1 MRTNNIYPAIYIFSV
16 SDQVVIVLWLH
27 FGQRGGMPW
36 STGFRQVA
44 RCGKYSCSLYLVK
57 IILKKK
63 IRVKYFVVSPS
74 ESDRMGAKHNSFS
87 HETVRKN
94 YPSHPS
100 ETENENGF

>member
-1 MRTNNIYPAIYIFSV
+1 
-16 SDQVVIVLWLH
+16 
-27 FGQRGGMPW
+27 MPW
-36 STGFRQVA
+36 STCFRQVA

-57 IILKKK
+57 IILKKN

-94 YPSHPS
+94 YASHPS